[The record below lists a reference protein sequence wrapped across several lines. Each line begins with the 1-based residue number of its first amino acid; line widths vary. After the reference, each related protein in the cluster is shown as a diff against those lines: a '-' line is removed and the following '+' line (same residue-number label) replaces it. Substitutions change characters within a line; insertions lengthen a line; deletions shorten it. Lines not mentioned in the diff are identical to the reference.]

1 MFTIQQIQEIA
12 RRLSSMSKKDSDF
25 KPLDTW
31 KSLNKQDYIAFVKD
45 GINRVVSID
54 QLHTYIRQNIN
65 SDIGNAL
72 ERIDALE
79 TVVQKLSTTLNVFM
93 KDTNADISSLYRN
106 IRNINRTLDKLT
118 AKYTII
124 VMPVTPNATVFINGA
139 RKSLMRVT
147 HDSIVHVKVSA
158 EGYDTYEE
166 FIPVEDDITLRP
178 ELNPSKVTFT
188 INVNPLD
195 STVAINNVARK
206 SITVAKRTLVYWRV
220 FKDGYVTQTGS
231 ETIETSSTLPVI
243 LAPLESDKFNFT
255 VVAFPPHATITI
267 NGVQTN
273 HMVVEKGSRVTWS
286 VEAPHYEYASGV
298 ETITGDI
305 VVHRILSPEQV
316 VLTINPT
323 PADANV
329 ELNGVSQKSIMV
341 DYNKSVHIK
350 VSKDGYKTHEE
361 NYTVTSTETK
371 NITLSQIVETS
382 WTDLVLTK
390 ADTSEN
396 PINSVPKSGGK
407 VSFKA
412 NVTAHFNN
420 GVTTVKDV
428 TSQVQWS
435 VIGEGCT
442 SNGEG
447 VFTWAENT
455 STSARRATVVANVI
469 GPDSKSLSKSIQ
481 TIQQRGDGILKI
493 EPSSLTF
500 ESTGG
505 TQTFNITSNDSW
517 TLS

>member
-65 SDIGNAL
+65 NDIGNAL

-93 KDTNADISSLYRN
+93 KDTNADISSLCIN
-106 IRNINRTLDKLT
+106 IRNINGTLDILT
-118 AKYTII
+118 AKHTII
-124 VMPVTPNATVFINGA
+124 IMPVTPNATVFINGV
-139 RKSLMRVT
+139 RKSSMKVT
-147 HDSIVHVKVSA
+147 HGSIIHVKVSA

-166 FIPVEDDITLRP
+166 FIPVEDNITLRP
-178 ELNPSKVTFT
+178 KLNPSKVTFT

-195 STVAINNVARK
+195 STVAINNAIRK
-206 SITVAKRTLVYWRV
+206 SITVAKGTSVNWRIW
-220 FKDGYVTQTGS
+220 KEGYITQTGN
-231 ETIETSSTLPVI
+231 ETIETSDTLPVI
-243 LAPLESDKFNFT
+243 LAPLESDWANFV
-255 VVAFPPHATITI
+255 VVAVPSHATITI
-267 NGVQTN
+267 NGVHINT
-273 HMVVEKGSRVTWS
+273 MVVKKGSQVTWS
-286 VEAPHYEYASGV
+286 VEAPHYEPASGV
-298 ETITGDI
+298 ETVTGDI
-305 VVHRILSPEQV
+305 LVHKILSPEQV
-316 VLTINPT
+316 ILTINPT

-329 ELNGVSQKSIMV
+329 ELNGISRKSIMV
-341 DYNKSVHIK
+341 DYNSSIHIK

-361 NYTVTSTETK
+361 DYTITRTETK

-382 WTDLVLTK
+382 WTDLVLTQ

-412 NVTAHFNN
+412 SVTAHFNN
-420 GVTTVKDV
+420 GHTAVKDV

-435 VIGEGCT
+435 VIGDGCT
-442 SNGEG
+442 TNSGG
-447 VFTWAENT
+447 VFTWTKNT
-455 STSARRATVVANVI
+455 STSTRSATVVAHVI
-469 GPDSKSLSKSIQ
+469 GPDLKSLSKSIQ
-481 TIQQRGDGILKI
+481 TIQQEGDRILKI